1 MGELPSGAVS
11 GVVVET
17 VEVSKAVELSEA
29 TEDEAAEEEST
40 EEEATEEEGA
50 AEDEATVGAS
60 VGGIQASET
69 GQSPQFPRTV
79 FPDESTFVEHHGVL

>member
-40 EEEATEEEGA
+40 EEEATEEGA

-69 GQSPQFPRTV
+69 GQSPQFPSTV

>member
-17 VEVSKAVELSEA
+17 VEVLKAVELSEP
-29 TEDEAAEEEST
+29 TEDEATEDAAT
-40 EEEATEEEGA
+40 EEEAIEEEATEEGA
-50 AEDEATVGAS
+50 AEDEAT

-69 GQSPQFPRTV
+69 GQSPQFPSTV
-79 FPDESTFVEHHGVL
+79 FPDESTFVEHHGVV